1 MNNNPNNN
9 LQHIN
14 TNPAKD
20 ALEDSPVDGDHEN
33 DIDAQEKDLLDNA
46 GHDADDNP
54 MHRADLDD
62 TDTEGE
68 LLNEKTSATDRSGSD
83 LDVPGS
89 EDDDEDEDIGEEDEE
104 NNSYSLKDGDS

>member
-1 MNNNPNNN
+1 MNSNNNSQHPNAN
-9 LQHIN
+9 
-14 TNPAKD
+14 ASED
-20 ALEDSPVDGDHEN
+20 ALKNQPVDVNPEN
-33 DIDAQEKDLLDNA
+33 DIDAQEKDMLDNA
-46 GHDADDNP
+46 GHDVDDNP

-62 TDTEGE
+62 TDDDGE